1 MGVIVETGSGK
12 IEGERR
18 GGHERFLGIPFAA
31 PPVGER
37 RWRAPEPAPLW
48 SRVRPALQFGPSAPQ
63 PPSALPGMAVGAQD
77 EDCLYLNVFT
87 PSADGALRPAKGAGG
102 PPQPGPRVGGGRAV
116 RPASL
121 GAGRPAGVGRG
132 SARGPPAVDRWGAP
146 AAVAGGR
153 PPGGPPGSIP
163 AADHPR
169 VPKAA

>member
-77 EDCLYLNVFT
+77 EDCLYLNIFT
-87 PSADGALRPAKGAGG
+87 PSAGGALRPGMFWIHGGGFTTGSGSQAPYDGRRLAGRG
-102 PPQPGPRVGGGRAV
+102 DGVGGTIKYR
-116 RPASL
+116 L
-121 GAGRPAGVGRG
+121 GPLGDLP
-132 SARGPPAVDRWGAP
+132 
-146 AAVAGGR
+146 
-153 PPGGPPGSIP
+153 PPGC
-163 AADHPR
+163 
-169 VPKAA
+169 